1 MPEAG
6 DTPEPATDFDA
17 FWAFADALWVDRTA
31 RERLMRWQDEFG
43 VDVML
48 ALFAL
53 WYPQP
58 LGPSQ
63 WRVLRQ
69 TARRWQSSST
79 ERLRALRRRLHTPER
94 NALYREVLALELQSE
109 RLAGLQL
116 LAEARRVAPQTTPAF
131 AIDRQRR
138 LHTLFPDLPDAEI
151 RDGLREF
158 TAA

>member
-1 MPEAG
+1 
-6 DTPEPATDFDA
+6 
-17 FWAFADALWVDRTA
+17 
-31 RERLMRWQDEFG
+31 MRWQDEFG

-58 LGPSQ
+58 LRPSQ

-94 NALYREVLALELQSE
+94 NALYRAVLALELQSE

-116 LAEARRVAPQTTPAF
+116 LAEARHLAPQTTPAF
-131 AIDRQRR
+131 AIDPQRR
-138 LHTLFPDLPDAEI
+138 LRTLFPDLPDAEI

-158 TAA
+158 MAA